1 MVTRGELL
9 YYVSYKSA
17 RGATQEMS
25 YRTYGRAS
33 EKHRKRT
40 TFVHSGTEHVSIKET
55 QNK

>member
-9 YYVSYKSA
+9 YYVPHTSA

-33 EKHRKRT
+33 EKRLKRT
-40 TFVHSGTEHVSIKET
+40 TFVHSGTEHISIKET